1 MNYPGGKPAKRA
13 PGASIPFEASSAG
26 ALQTRPDGNGRGPA
40 MPHRQE
46 QAMKKI
52 IVVIC
57 AAMLIGCA
65 PSRVAIP
72 DEPEYGPIEV
82 YRTEGGIYLDE
93 ENMEILV
100 SNIKLLREYQE
111 RLLKLLR
118 DKQNEEGR

>member
-1 MNYPGGKPAKRA
+1 
-13 PGASIPFEASSAG
+13 
-26 ALQTRPDGNGRGPA
+26 
-40 MPHRQE
+40 
-46 QAMKKI
+46 MKKI